1 MGSQQI
7 LRAAA
12 LFAVTA
18 VSATA
23 HAQPTPSAASSPA
36 AASAASSPGGSPV
49 VVVDISASSPS
60 GSSGSTSSSGG
71 DGAAALRLE
80 LSSAGFA
87 VLSAPD
93 LDAANAG
100 IDGGKDLGEALAA
113 LELARSSFG
122 ALDCP
127 AAQQAAESAI
137 ATLAARGAAGIDGTA
152 QLTTA
157 WSYLLLCRDRAGDF
171 DGAMRA
177 AQALR
182 ALPAAGSAAAP
193 AGVDAALWAKY
204 PEVDVTANREIAELT
219 ITAEPGAAITIDH
232 RVVGASPAT
241 VFVPAGRHV
250 VAAAQGSRR
259 VALWIDI
266 SKRSATVALR
276 MIEQD
281 APLSRI
287 SERVA
292 GWKARPPDGKQ
303 VASYL
308 ENLLTAAQG
317 RPWNPSSSR
326 SPLLV
331 LVGVSGDPNRAQLWA
346 SDGPGLLPQATE
358 LTLERRSAAS
368 GQSAVV
374 TALQKRALQWREAE
388 PVPELLLEA
397 PDAGDIDLE
406 RDERVGGTKWWVY
419 AAIAGAVAVG
429 GAVIVA
435 NELSD
440 DTQHVEL
447 RIP

>member
-12 LFAVTA
+12 LVAVAA

-23 HAQPTPSAASSPA
+23 HAQSAPAPAASSSTTTTA
-36 AASAASSPGGSPV
+36 ISGRAPV
-49 VVVDISASSPS
+49 AVVDLTAA
-60 GSSGSTSSSGG
+60 G
-71 DGAAALRLE
+71 DAAAALRQE
-80 LSSAGFA
+80 LITAGFA
-87 VLSAPD
+87 VLTAPD

-113 LELARSSFG
+113 LDLARSSFG

-137 ATLAARGAAGIDGTA
+137 STLAARGAAGIDGA
-152 QLTTA
+152 SQLSTA

-182 ALPAAGSAAAP
+182 ALPTPTGI
-193 AGVDAALWAKY
+193 DAALWAKY

-219 ITAEPGAAITIDH
+219 ITAEPGADVTIDH
-232 RVVGASPAT
+232 RPAGVSPAT
-241 VFVPAGRHV
+241 VFLPAGRHV

-259 VALWIDI
+259 AALWIDV
-266 SKRSATVALR
+266 SSRSATVAIR

-292 GWKARPPDGKQ
+292 GWKTRPPDGTQ

-346 SDGPGLLPQATE
+346 SDGPGVLPQATE
-358 LTLERRSAAS
+358 LTLVRGSTAS
-368 GQSAVV
+368 GPSAVV
-374 TALQKRALQWREAE
+374 TALHKRALQWREAE

-397 PDAGDIDLE
+397 EDAGDVDLE
-406 RDERVGGTKWWVY
+406 RDEVIGGTKWWVY

>member
-12 LFAVTA
+12 LVAVTA

-23 HAQPTPSAASSPA
+23 HAQAAPPGKAPSSTASS
-36 AASAASSPGGSPV
+36 SAISTTGGSPV
-49 VVVDISASSPS
+49 VVVDLAS
-60 GSSGSTSSSGG
+60 GSA
-71 DGAAALRLE
+71 DGAAVLRQE
-80 LSSAGFA
+80 LSNAGFA
-87 VLSAPD
+87 LLTAPD

-100 IDGGKDLGEALAA
+100 LDGGKDLGEALAA

-127 AAQQAAESAI
+127 AAQQAAEAAI
-137 ATLAARGAAGIDGTA
+137 ATLAARGAAGIDGNA
-152 QLTTA
+152 QLSTA
-157 WSYLLLCRDRAGDF
+157 WSYLLLCRDRAGDL

-182 ALPAAGSAAAP
+182 ALPPAASRAASAP
-193 AGVDAALWAKY
+193 AGVDAAVWAKY
-204 PEVDVTANREIAELT
+204 PEVDVTTNRDIVELT
-219 ITAEPGAAITIDH
+219 ITAEPGAVLTIDQ
-232 RVVGASPAT
+232 RPVGTSPAT
-241 VFVPAGRHV
+241 VFLPAGRHV

-259 VALWIDI
+259 AALWIDL
-266 SKRSATVALR
+266 SKRSATVAIR
-276 MIEQD
+276 MFEQD

-331 LVGVSGDPNRAQLWA
+331 LVGVSGDPRRAQLWA
-346 SDGPGLLPQATE
+346 SDGPGVLPEEIE
-358 LTLERRSAAS
+358 LTLEATEGQTGPQGTAVIAA
-368 GQSAVV
+368 
-374 TALQKRALQWREAE
+374 LHKRALQWREAE
-388 PVPELLLEA
+388 PVPEILVNA
-397 PDAGDIDLE
+397 PDAGNVDLD
-406 RDERVGGTKWWVY
+406 RDAKPVTKWWVY

-435 NELSD
+435 NELAD
-440 DTQHVEL
+440 DTQRIEL
-447 RIP
+447 RVP

>member
-12 LFAVTA
+12 LVAVTA
-18 VSATA
+18 VSATVS
-23 HAQPTPSAASSPA
+23 AQPAPPAKPTTSTTSTSSTTT
-36 AASAASSPGGSPV
+36 SSTAGGSPV
-49 VVVDISASSPS
+49 VVVDLVS
-60 GSSGSTSSSGG
+60 GSA
-71 DGAAALRLE
+71 DGAAALRQE

-87 VLSAPD
+87 LLTAPD

-100 IDGGKDLGEALAA
+100 LDGGKDLGEALAA
-113 LELARSSFG
+113 LERARSSFG

-127 AAQQAAESAI
+127 AAQQAAEAAI
-137 ATLAARGAAGIDGTA
+137 SLLAARGAAGIDGTA
-152 QLTTA
+152 QLSTA
-157 WSYLLLCRDRAGDF
+157 WSYLLLCRDRAGDI

-182 ALPAAGSAAAP
+182 ALPPAPGGVAAAP
-193 AGVDAALWAKY
+193 AGVDAAVWAKY
-204 PEVDVTANREIAELT
+204 PEVDVTANRDIAELT
-219 ITAEPGAAITIDH
+219 IIAEPGAALTIDH
-232 RVVGASPAT
+232 RPAGTSPAT

-250 VAAAQGSRR
+250 VAAALGSRR
-259 VALWIDI
+259 AALWIDL
-266 SKRSATVALR
+266 STRSATVAIR
-276 MIEQD
+276 VIEQD
-281 APLSRI
+281 ATLSRI

-331 LVGVSGDPNRAQLWA
+331 LVGVSGDPRRAQLWA
-346 SDGPGLLPQATE
+346 SDGPGVQPEATE
-358 LTLERRSAAS
+358 LTLAAQAE
-368 GQSAVV
+368 GTQA
-374 TALQKRALQWREAE
+374 TEIIAALHKRALQWREAE
-388 PVPELLLEA
+388 PVPELLVNA
-397 PDAGDIDLE
+397 PDAGDVDLE
-406 RDERVGGTKWWVY
+406 RDEKPVTKWWVY

-435 NELSD
+435 NELAD
-440 DTQHVEL
+440 DTQRIEL
-447 RIP
+447 RVP

>member
-1 MGSQQI
+1 MGPQQI

-12 LFAVTA
+12 LVAVTA
-18 VSATA
+18 VSATGA
-23 HAQPTPSAASSPA
+23 TAWAQPAPATPPAPSTSPSTSPSTNPA
-36 AASAASSPGGSPV
+36 AKAAPAGAPV
-49 VVVDISASSPS
+49 VVV
-60 GSSGSTSSSGG
+60 
-71 DGAAALRLE
+71 E
-80 LSSAGFA
+80 LSGAQRSAAQLRQELGAAGFA
-87 VLSAPD
+87 VLTAPD

-100 IDGGKDLGEALAA
+100 LDGGKDLGEALAA
-113 LELARSSFG
+113 LELAKTSFG

-137 ATLAARGAAGIDGTA
+137 ATLAARGAAGIEVSA
-152 QLTTA
+152 QLSTA

-182 ALPAAGSAAAP
+182 ALPSLAAAAP
-193 AGVDAALWAKY
+193 AGVDAAVWAKY
-204 PEVDVTANREIAELT
+204 PEVDVTANRDIAELK
-219 ITAEPGAAITIDH
+219 IDAEPGAVITLDH
-232 RVVGASPAT
+232 KPAGTSPAT
-241 VFVPAGRHV
+241 VYVPAGRHL
-250 VAAAQGSRR
+250 VAAAAGSRR
-259 VALWIDI
+259 AAVWIDI
-266 SKRSATVALR
+266 ASRSASVSLR
-276 MIEQD
+276 LNEQD

-292 GWKARPPDGKQ
+292 AWNSRPPDGKQ

-317 RPWNPSSSR
+317 RPWNPSSAR

-331 LVGVSGDPNRAQLWA
+331 IVGVSGDPKRAELWA
-346 SDGPGLLPQATE
+346 SDGPGLVPRVTA
-358 LTLERRSAAS
+358 LTLADQSTS
-368 GQSAVV
+368 GPSPVV
-374 TALQKRALQWREAE
+374 AALQKRALQWRE
-388 PVPELLLEA
+388 PEETPALLLEA
-397 PDAGDIDLE
+397 PDAGDSELE
-406 RDERVGGTKWWVY
+406 LDETSRAPKWWVY

-440 DTQHVEL
+440 DTQRVNL